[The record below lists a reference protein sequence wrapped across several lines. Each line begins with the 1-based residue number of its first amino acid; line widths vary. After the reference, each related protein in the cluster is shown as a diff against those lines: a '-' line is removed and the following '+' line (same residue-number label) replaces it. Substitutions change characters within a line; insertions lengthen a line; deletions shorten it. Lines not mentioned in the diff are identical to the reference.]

1 MFDRTDAR
9 YTANIGYMAIK
20 DISIR
25 ISEVEDLEQL
35 EPADRELVELSRQM
49 TTKAYAPYSGF
60 YVGAAVRLDNGE
72 VITGS
77 NQENGAYPSGLCA
90 ERVAVFAASA
100 MFPGVPMKVIAVSAK
115 SPRLSMDEPV
125 SPCGAC
131 RQVMLEYETL
141 QDKPIRLLLSKENGR
156 ILLIDKV
163 ADLLPLSF
171 TGTNL
176 KNQKISKP

>member
-1 MFDRTDAR
+1 
-9 YTANIGYMAIK
+9 MAIK

-25 ISEVEDLEQL
+25 VSEVEGPDEL
-35 EPADRELVELSRQM
+35 EPGDRELVELSRKM
-49 TTKAYAPYSGF
+49 TGKAYAPYSGF
-60 YVGAAVRLDNGE
+60 HVGAALRLENGE

-90 ERVAVFAASA
+90 ERVAAFAASA
-100 MFPGVPMKVIAVSAK
+100 RFPGMPMQAIAVSAR
-115 SPRLSMDEPV
+115 SPRLSADELV

-141 QDKPIRLLLSKENGR
+141 QEKPIRLLLSKDNGR
-156 ILLIDKV
+156 ILVIEKV

-171 TGTNL
+171 TGKNL
-176 KNQKISKP
+176 KNQ